1 MANDVIDTSFEL
13 DVRASNYNDRVFDAT
28 ALPNAS
34 TVESGVFR
42 FAKTQART
50 ELVITANTAISIAD
64 TKSLILD
71 LHWDS
76 DKDGSFTESRTI
88 ASYSASGGSIDFAIG
103 DDIGRIIPESD
114 VEHYCKVII
123 TATGDESATKV
134 DGKIYYNA

>member
-1 MANDVIDTSFEL
+1 MPNTIGLYESANG
-13 DVRASNYNDRVFDAT
+13 RASNYQDRVFDAT
-28 ALPNAS
+28 ALPNAT

-64 TKSLILD
+64 THSLIFD

-76 DKDGSFTESRTI
+76 DKAGSFTESRTI
-88 ASYSASGGSIDFAIG
+88 SSYTSSGGTTDFAIG
-103 DDIGRIIPESD
+103 DVVGIITPESD

-123 TATGDESATKV
+123 TTTADESLTKV
-134 DGKIYYNA
+134 DGKIHYNA